1 MKTNR
6 QTVILFRTKN
16 TSYTY
21 DALYDYVFDSEA
33 GNILEAV
40 EFDRFT
46 KFPLSATE
54 IIDEADRYLYEEGYI
69 DEDDY
74 YIRRV
79 TPEAMEVLQKVLDLI
94 AKNHNNDNLLING
107 RTVHTPIAILQEDRD
122 YFNKTKRLSKRLI
135 EWQRE
140 VIKAVNKNTLV
151 AKKRLF
157 YRQRKLNEY

>member
-1 MKTNR
+1 METNR

-16 TSYTY
+16 TTFTY
-21 DALYDYVFDSEA
+21 DTLYDYIFDSEA

-40 EFDRFT
+40 EFDGFT
-46 KFPLSATE
+46 KFPLSATD

-74 YIRRV
+74 YTGCV

-107 RTVHTPIAILQEDRD
+107 RTVHTPIAIRQEDID
-122 YFNKTKRLSKRLI
+122 YFNETKKLSERLR
-135 EWQRE
+135 EWLSQVHKSSQE
-140 VIKAVNKNTLV
+140 NTLV
-151 AKKRLF
+151 A
-157 YRQRKLNEY
+157 E